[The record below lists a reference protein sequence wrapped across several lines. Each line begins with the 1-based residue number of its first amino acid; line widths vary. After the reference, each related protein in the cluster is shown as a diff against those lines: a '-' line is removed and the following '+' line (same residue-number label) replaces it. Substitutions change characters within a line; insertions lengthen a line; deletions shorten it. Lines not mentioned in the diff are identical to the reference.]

1 MSQFAMRNLAHI
13 LEEICSLELGL
24 EKKNERNYVFLCM
37 SGGKFRGV

>member
-13 LEEICSLELGL
+13 LEEIGSLESGL
-24 EKKNERNYVFLCM
+24 EKKNEGNYVFLCM